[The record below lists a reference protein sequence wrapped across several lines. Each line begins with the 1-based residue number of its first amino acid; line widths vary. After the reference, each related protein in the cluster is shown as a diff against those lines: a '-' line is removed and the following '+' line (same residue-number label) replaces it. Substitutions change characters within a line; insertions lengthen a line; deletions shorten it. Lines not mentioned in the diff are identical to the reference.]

1 MRKEKCGT
9 VGTDRRMGYKKTKQQ
24 GDLELNVIHLLASNF
39 MSFGT
44 GKIRGKV
51 FYSSFSFWDLCK
63 KSNNMSQTPVPFVH
77 AIECKTLYFTIYEH
91 MMMIKCSL
99 SIFSSFFLLIQGH
112 PPSPPPIC
120 ARPLTVERATNKNPF
135 WLSLFLAPHRTL
147 PWVCAEEGATV
158 RRRRRGGGG
167 AASALF
173 HSQRGG
179 NERRELHNMVK

>member
-1 MRKEKCGT
+1 M
-9 VGTDRRMGYKKTKQQ
+9 
-24 GDLELNVIHLLASNF
+24 ELNVIHLLASNF

-44 GKIRGKV
+44 REIRGKV
-51 FYSSFSFWDLCK
+51 IYSSFSFWILCK
-63 KSNNMSQTPVPFVH
+63 KKQQSVSDSRAFFARDRMQNP
-77 AIECKTLYFTIYEH
+77 LFTIYEH

-99 SIFSSFFLLIQGH
+99 SIFSSFFLLIQGL

-120 ARPLTVERATNKNPF
+120 ARPLTVERTTNKNPF